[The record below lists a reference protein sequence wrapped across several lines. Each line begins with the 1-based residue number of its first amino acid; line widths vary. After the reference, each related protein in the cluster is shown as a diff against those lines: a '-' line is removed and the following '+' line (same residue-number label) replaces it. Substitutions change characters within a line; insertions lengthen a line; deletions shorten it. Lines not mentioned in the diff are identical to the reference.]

1 MTGSCWLLPG
11 RSSQRSSIRRLACG
25 LEERN
30 RSFTQ
35 INPDSPGG
43 TSFTLLVKTWLCA
56 SAAEI
61 LSVKVFAACANFPVP
76 IAQISPDASGL
87 YRRASGLRVGADRAR
102 STVLTVCR
110 LEIGDTADWKS
121 ALLWLRL
128 RRARSLRGSIAASR
142 MSARTIARREKS
154 PGPGFSRALS
164 RAGRKI
170 VVAKLKG
177 FCFLYV
183 NNAPFWCVG

>member
-1 MTGSCWLLPG
+1 MSRD
-11 RSSQRSSIRRLACG
+11 RSTNEGPVSRSPTTWG
-25 LEERN
+25 P
-30 RSFTQ
+30 RSRDHFQ
-35 INPDSPGG
+35 NSWP
-43 TSFTLLVKTWLCA
+43 FAL
-56 SAAEI
+56 
-61 LSVKVFAACANFPVP
+61 LSVEVFAACANSPAPV
-76 IAQISPDASGL
+76 AQISNLL
-87 YRRASGLRVGADRAR
+87 YRRASSLRVGADRAR